1 MTPKKV
7 ATEVTSQQCAA
18 KMMETL
24 PIITQF
30 FRAEMRRNAS
40 FLTRRV
46 SEVPISQR
54 ETQANDARRQ
64 DGNSL
69 TESLS
74 VPQFRMLAFLDRH
87 PGASLSQVAEH
98 LGVTRATASNLTE
111 RLVQKNL
118 VSRAENPQE
127 RRQIVLK
134 LTETGKYHLQQVRA
148 MTSARIASVL
158 ADVPKEQLE
167 SVVEGLTVLY
177 NAFEQTLVE

>member
-40 FLTRRV
+40 FLT
-46 SEVPISQR
+46 
-54 ETQANDARRQ
+54 
-64 DGNSL
+64 
-69 TESLS
+69 ESLS

-87 PGASLSQVAEH
+87 PGASMKQVAEH
-98 LGVTRATASNLTE
+98 LGVTRATASNLIE

-118 VSRAENPQE
+118 VSKVENPQE
-127 RRQIVLK
+127 RRHVVLN
-134 LTETGKYHLQQVRA
+134 LTEIGKYHLQQVRA

-158 ADVPKEQLE
+158 ADLPKEQLQ
-167 SVVEGLTVLY
+167 SVVDGLTVLY
-177 NAFEQTLVE
+177 NAFEQTMMQ

>member
-40 FLTRRV
+40 F
-46 SEVPISQR
+46 
-54 ETQANDARRQ
+54 
-64 DGNSL
+64 L

-118 VSRAENPQE
+118 VSKVENPQE
-127 RRQIVLK
+127 RRHVLLN
-134 LTETGKYHLQQVRA
+134 LTETGKYHLQQVRT
-148 MTSARIASVL
+148 MTSARIATVL
-158 ADVPKEQLE
+158 ADLPKEQLQ

-177 NAFEQTLVE
+177 NAFEQTMTQEKSF

>member
-46 SEVPISQR
+46 SEVPS
-54 ETQANDARRQ
+54 DARHQ

-87 PGASLSQVAEH
+87 PGASMKQVAEH

-118 VSRAENPQE
+118 VSKVENPQE
-127 RRQIVLK
+127 RRHVVLN

-148 MTSARIASVL
+148 MTSARIATVL
-158 ADVPKEQLE
+158 ADLPKEQLQ
-167 SVVEGLTVLY
+167 SVVDGLTVLY
-177 NAFEQTLVE
+177 NAFEQTMTQ

>member
-40 FLTRRV
+40 FLT
-46 SEVPISQR
+46 
-54 ETQANDARRQ
+54 
-64 DGNSL
+64 
-69 TESLS
+69 ESLS

-98 LGVTRATASNLTE
+98 LGVTKATASNLTE

-118 VSRAENPQE
+118 VSKVENPQE
-127 RRQIVLK
+127 RRHVVLN
-134 LTETGKYHLQQVRA
+134 LTEIGKYHLQQVRA

-158 ADVPKEQLE
+158 ADLPKEQLQ
-167 SVVEGLTVLY
+167 SVVDGLTVLY
-177 NAFEQTLVE
+177 NAFEQTLV

>member
-40 FLTRRV
+40 FLT
-46 SEVPISQR
+46 
-54 ETQANDARRQ
+54 
-64 DGNSL
+64 
-69 TESLS
+69 ESLS

-98 LGVTRATASNLTE
+98 LGVTRATASNLTD

-118 VSRAENPQE
+118 VSKVENPQE
-127 RRQIVLK
+127 RRHVLLN

-158 ADVPKEQLE
+158 ADLPKEQLQ

-177 NAFEQTLVE
+177 NAFEQTMTQ

>member
-40 FLTRRV
+40 F
-46 SEVPISQR
+46 
-54 ETQANDARRQ
+54 
-64 DGNSL
+64 L

-118 VSRAENPQE
+118 VSKVENPQE
-127 RRQIVLK
+127 RRHIVLN
-134 LTETGKYHLQQVRA
+134 LTEIGKYHLQQVRA

-158 ADVPKEQLE
+158 ADLPKEQLQ

-177 NAFEQTLVE
+177 NAFEQTMMQ